1 MRRRRAD
8 RAGPALVLEPQRASM
23 RVRRLRRR
31 IAEEVVG
38 EAQEGAQ
45 AVD

>member
-8 RAGPALVLEPQRASM
+8 RAGPALVFEPQGAPM
-23 RVRRLRRR
+23 RVRRLSGR

-45 AVD
+45 AID